1 MLYIYEIA
9 YQNCQGH
16 FVKISVAKIQ
26 TRFDVITLHFIIMFN
41 HTCSKI
47 DFNYLLSLFMP
58 TKGLQFLPINSH
70 FGWTQTL
77 WAWFHKQTKTNWG
90 SCGIL

>member
-41 HTCSKI
+41 HTCGKI

-70 FGWTQTL
+70 FG
-77 WAWFHKQTKTNWG
+77 
-90 SCGIL
+90 